1 MKKKIVALLLTILV
15 LVSLLCS
22 CNRQII
28 DVTYK
33 YNYAYVELPGGDV
46 VEGKLDSWFDY
57 EDSDVVQVVI
67 NGTSYLTHYENVV
80 LIAK

>member
-1 MKKKIVALLLTILV
+1 MKKKIVALV
-15 LVSLLCS
+15 LVVLMFVCVLCS

-33 YNYAYVELPGGDV
+33 YNYAYIELPGGKV
-46 VEGKLDSWFDY
+46 VEGKLDSWYDY
-57 EDSDVVQVVI
+57 ENSDVVQVVI
-67 NGTSYLTHYENVV
+67 NGVSYLTHYENVV

>member
-1 MKKKIVALLLTILV
+1 MKKKIIALLLVVLV
-15 LVSLLCS
+15 LVCLLCG

-28 DVTYK
+28 DLTYK
-33 YNYAYVELPGGDV
+33 YNYAYIELPCGDV
-46 VEGKLDSWFDY
+46 VKGKLDSWYDY
-57 EDSDVVQVVI
+57 ENSDVVQVVI

>member
-1 MKKKIVALLLTILV
+1 
-15 LVSLLCS
+15 
-22 CNRQII
+22 
-28 DVTYK
+28 VTYK
-33 YNYAYVELPGGDV
+33 YNYAYIELPGGDV

>member
-1 MKKKIVALLLTILV
+1 MKRKIIALLLVVLV
-15 LVSLLCS
+15 LVCLLCS

-28 DVTYK
+28 DLTYN
-33 YNYAYVELPGGDV
+33 YNYAYIELPGGDV
-46 VEGKLDSWFDY
+46 VEGKLDSWYDY
-57 EDSDVVQVVI
+57 ENSDVVQVVI